1 VSPINIDKFD
11 ICLISTKT
19 SLFQFFRAV
28 DEVSKEIGIELNTKV
43 FYTHELDE
51 AVEERFKE
59 FRECVKNA
67 DIVLIDVR
75 SGISKFLRELSTL
88 LGESRARVV
97 IPLVGGTTVMS
108 FLRLGSISGERF
120 SRVEYD
126 FDTQY
131 LDMSRVWKIMD
142 TIKTMGRVIPLGSI
156 RDWRNYVLLTEYWA
170 YHGVRNLKNMIK
182 LILKEYFLVKNIN
195 YEDPVVEVRELSI
208 YDPILGFFN
217 SIEDYIKISNLNLSN
232 PTIAILLYAGMHFEQ
247 SRVVAGEL
255 YRRFREKGLNVIL
268 IVGGS
273 AKSLSTQLKALE
285 RFCFFHGKPLVDA
298 IVNLQ
303 WFQIN
308 GGPYGGP
315 VEPTW
320 TLLSS
325 INAPLF
331 NGLIM
336 YMREVSKWEK
346 DPRGISLIEVLTGVA
361 LPEIDGAIEPIPLAG
376 LDDSYA
382 KEIKVIED
390 RIARRIIRIENW
402 INLRKTRNSEKR
414 IAIIIYNYPPGEHNV
429 GSAAYLDVFSS
440 LESLLKKLKEEE
452 YSVEPLDKEKLKEFI
467 GKILVNSP
475 RTFEY
480 QSNATSI
487 SLKEYIQYFNSL
499 PSKLRDTVVRVWGP
513 PPGEIN
519 VIGDRII
526 IPGIVLGNIFIGVQ
540 PSRGIHEEHDKLY
553 HSKDLPPH
561 HQYIAFYYWIEK
573 VFRAN
578 AVIHL
583 GTHGTL
589 EFMPGKEVGLSK
601 NCWPD
606 ILIGDI
612 PNIYIYH
619 VTNPSEMTIAKRR
632 GYAYIITHGTP
643 PFTKSDLYGEYIE
656 FEELIREY
664 IETEDIERKEIV
676 RRLIDEKCRKLHL
689 EFTSIEELHDKLFEL
704 KRSIVPKGLHVI
716 GTKWSFDEIIDY
728 LTFILR
734 YDHDVKSLHKILA
747 EARGFNYDEL
757 LEKPSSIVN
766 GRRASEILKEI
777 EEEARTLVRQVVYG
791 KDIDILIKQY
801 PRSVREEFRK
811 TLSYTHNLY
820 IRIISSDELNAVI
833 RALKG
838 EHILPRVA
846 GDPIRTPEI
855 FPTGSHGY
863 AFDPRLIPSKA
874 AYLRGARIAEDILRM
889 YRERYERYPESIG
902 IVLWGFETAG
912 TRGETIGQ
920 ILQLLGVRLVRKQ
933 GPWSWDLEVIPLEE
947 LKRPRIDVVITICGI
962 FRDMFPHLIMLIDR
976 AIKLVASLDE
986 PLEMN
991 YVRKHYIKLHKKF
1004 GDRATIRIFG
1014 PKDGTYATRLTEF
1027 IETSAWKSE
1036 EELAEIYIDDMGYGY
1051 GENIQAVLLKE
1062 LFKELIM
1069 EVDLVT
1075 QIRYAHEYEITDLDH
1090 YYEFLGG
1097 LLNVIRKSGRKA
1109 DGIWID
1115 TTTERIRYRGIAE
1128 AIDHAIRT
1136 RILNPKWVEGMLKHG
1151 YDGVREIAKRIE
1163 YILGLTATTGEVP
1176 NWVFDEIA
1184 KYYVFNK
1191 EIKERMLHENKWAYY
1206 EILKRLYE
1214 AYIRGYWKT
1223 EKEVIDRIKEEAAI
1237 YEE

>member
-1 VSPINIDKFD
+1 MRSTDIDRLN

-19 SLFQFFRAV
+19 SLSQFFRAI
-28 DEVSKEIGIELNTKV
+28 DEVGKEVGIELDAKV

-51 AVEERFKE
+51 AVVERLEE
-59 FRECVKNA
+59 FRGCIRNA

-75 SGISKFLRELSTL
+75 SGISRFLKELPTL
-88 LGESRARVV
+88 LRESRAKVV
-97 IPLVGGTTVMS
+97 VPLVGGTTVMS
-108 FLRLGSISGERF
+108 LLRLGSISGERF
-120 SRVEYD
+120 GRAEYD
-126 FDTQY
+126 FDAQY
-131 LDMSRVWKIMD
+131 LDMSRVWRIMD
-142 TIKTMGRVIPLGSI
+142 TIKTMGRVLPLGSL
-156 RDWRNYVLLTEYWA
+156 RDWRNYILLTEYWA
-170 YHGVRNLKNMIK
+170 YHGVRNLRNMIK
-182 LILKEYFLVKNIN
+182 LILKEYFSVKNIN

-208 YDPILGFFN
+208 YNPIHGFFN

-232 PTIAILLYAGMHFEQ
+232 PTIAVLLYAGMHFEQ
-247 SRVVAGEL
+247 SRVVAEEL

-273 AKSLSTQLKALE
+273 ARSLSAQLKALE
-285 RFCFFHGKPLVDA
+285 RFCFFNGKPFVDA

-325 INAPLF
+325 INVPLF

-346 DPRGISLIEVLTGVA
+346 DSRGISPIEVLTGVA

-382 KEIKVIED
+382 KEIRVIED
-390 RIARRIIRIENW
+390 RIDRRITRIENW
-402 INLRKTRNSEKR
+402 INLRKIKNSEKR

-429 GSAAYLDVFSS
+429 GSAAYLDIFSS
-440 LESLLKKLKEEE
+440 LEILLKRLKEEG
-452 YSVEPLDKEKLKEFI
+452 YNVEPLDKEKLKGFI
-467 GKILVNSP
+467 GEALVNSP

-480 QSNATSI
+480 PSNAISI
-487 SLKEYIQYFNSL
+487 PLEEYIQYFNSL
-499 PSKLRDTVVRVWGP
+499 PSELKNAVVRVWDP
-513 PPGEIN
+513 PPGKIN
-519 VIGDRII
+519 VVGDRII
-526 IPGIVLGNIFIGVQ
+526 VPGIVLGNIFIGVQ
-540 PSRGIHEEHDKLY
+540 PSRGVHEEQDKLY

-561 HQYIAFYYWIEK
+561 HQYIAFYYWIER

-606 ILIGDI
+606 ILIGGI

-643 PFTKSDLYGEYIE
+643 PFTKSDLYGEYVE
-656 FEELIREY
+656 LEELVREY
-664 IETEDIERKEIV
+664 IETEDVERKEII

-689 EFTSIEELHDKLFEL
+689 EYTSVEELHDKLFEL
-704 KRSIVPKGLHVI
+704 KRSIIPKGLHVI
-716 GTKWSFDEIIDY
+716 GAKWSFDEIIDY
-728 LTFILR
+728 ITFVLR
-734 YDHDVKSLHKILA
+734 YDHDVKSLHRILA

-757 LEKPSSIVN
+757 LEKPSSVV
-766 GRRASEILKEI
+766 GSRRASEILEEV
-777 EEEARTLVRQVVYG
+777 EEEARTLIKQIVYSG
-791 KDIDILIKQY
+791 DIDVIVRRY
-801 PRSVREEFRK
+801 PRSIREELRK
-811 TLSYTHNLY
+811 TLSYAQNLY
-820 IRIISSDELNAVI
+820 SRIISSDELNSVV
-833 RALKG
+833 RALRG
-838 EHILPRVA
+838 EYILPRVA

-874 AYLRGARIAEDILRM
+874 AYLRGVRIAEDILRM
-889 YRERYERYPESIG
+889 YRERYGRYPESIG

-912 TRGETIGQ
+912 TRGETIGE

-962 FRDMFPHLIMLIDR
+962 FRDMFPHLITLIDR

-991 YVRKHYIKLHKKF
+991 YVRKHYVELYKRF
-1004 GDRATIRIFG
+1004 GEGASIRIFG
-1014 PKDGTYATRLTEF
+1014 PKDGAYATRLTDF
-1027 IETSAWKSE
+1027 IETSIWRSE
-1036 EELAEIYIDDMGYGY
+1036 EELAEIYLDDMGYGY
-1051 GENIQAVLLKE
+1051 GENIQAIPLKDLFRE
-1062 LFKELIM
+1062 LVMGI
-1069 EVDLVT
+1069 DLVT

-1097 LLNVIRKSGRKA
+1097 LLNVIRRSRGKA
-1109 DGIWID
+1109 EGIWID
-1115 TTTERIRYRGIAE
+1115 TTTERIRYRNVNE
-1128 AIDHAIRT
+1128 AIDHAVRT
-1136 RILNPKWVEGMLKHG
+1136 RILNPKWIEGMLKHG

-1163 YILGLTATTGEVP
+1163 YILGLAATTGEVP

-1184 KYYVFNK
+1184 KNYVFNE
-1191 EIKERMLHENKWAYY
+1191 EIKKKMVQENRWAYY

-1214 AYIRGYWKT
+1214 AYVRGYWKT
-1223 EKEVIDRIKEEAAI
+1223 EKEVIDRIREETSI